1 MLEFFASHWDSLLA
15 VLAFVALCVI
25 LCRRGA
31 TPYVKQMLF
40 YLVTEAE
47 RHFGGGT
54 GELKYAAVTTWIY
67 EKLPAVV
74 RFFFTAKQ
82 IDKLIEDA
90 VNEMQD
96 YLSKNGKAAALV
108 STNLLNT
115 AIPAEP
121 ITPAETKQ

>member
-1 MLEFFASHWDSLLA
+1 MLEFFTNHWDSILV

-67 EKLPAVV
+67 EKVPTVV

-82 IDKLIEDA
+82 IDKLIEEA

-108 STNLLNT
+108 STNPLGT
-115 AIPAEP
+115 AIATEPIAPAE
-121 ITPAETKQ
+121 AKQ

>member
-1 MLEFFASHWDSLLA
+1 MLEFFTTHWASLLV
-15 VLAFVALCVI
+15 VLAFAAVCII

-82 IDKLIEDA
+82 IDKLIEEA
-90 VNEMQD
+90 VNEMQE
-96 YLSKNGKAAALV
+96 YLSKNDKAATLV
-108 STNLLNT
+108 STNLLIT

-121 ITPAETKQ
+121 FAPVEIKQ

>member
-1 MLEFFASHWDSLLA
+1 MLGFFASYWDSILVVVGFA
-15 VLAFVALCVI
+15 VLCVV

-54 GELKYAAVTTWIY
+54 GDLKYAAVTTWIY
-67 EKLPAVV
+67 EKLPVVV

-90 VNEMQD
+90 VDEMQE
-96 YLSKNGKAAALV
+96 YLSKNAKAEAVVAAGVPAAAILAV
-108 STNLLNT
+108 PDNVN
-115 AIPAEP
+115 
-121 ITPAETKQ
+121 K

>member
-1 MLEFFASHWDSLLA
+1 MLDFFVNYWDSIL
-15 VLAFVALCVI
+15 VVVAFIALCVI

-47 RHFGGGT
+47 RLFGGGT

-67 EKLPAVV
+67 EHLPAIV

-82 IDKLIEDA
+82 IDKLIEEA
-90 VNEMQD
+90 VDEMQE
-96 YLSKNGKAAALV
+96 YLSKNAKANAVVAAGAQSLALP
-108 STNLLNT
+108 TG
-115 AIPAEP
+115 PAK
-121 ITPAETKQ
+121 IK